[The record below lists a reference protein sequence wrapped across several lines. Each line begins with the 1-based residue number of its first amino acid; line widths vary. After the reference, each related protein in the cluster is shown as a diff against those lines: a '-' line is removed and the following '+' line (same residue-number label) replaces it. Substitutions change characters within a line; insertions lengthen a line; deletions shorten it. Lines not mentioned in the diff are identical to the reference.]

1 MGLAQNL
8 VNSLLERF
16 LIDPVCVALQG
27 ALGGDI
33 DDIDLIQQAEALQ
46 ERTVGQVSGKV
57 AITFLEVGAQDIAA
71 QSLAGVS
78 LISFLRGGWNLLRGR
93 WGLSYPLLGRG
104 SDELLFGSGD
114 EDLIEAQEFVAEF
127 AIIDIA
133 LDGGQRGSERWLEGI
148 MGAAIKLDYTP
159 ALTSPAKKHKQ

>member
-78 LISFLRGGWNLLRGR
+78 LISLLHGGWNFLMGR
-93 WGLSYPLLGRG
+93 LGLSYPLLGR
-104 SDELLFGSGD
+104 SRDELLFGPGD
-114 EDLIEAQEFVAEF
+114 KDLIDAQEFVAEF

-133 LDGGQRGSERWLEGI
+133 LDGGQRRSQRLLEGNN
-148 MGAAIKLDYTP
+148 GGGHEARLYSSFDKSSEKA
-159 ALTSPAKKHKQ
+159 